1 MSKTITAFEAPA
13 LIDAHSG
20 LTRLSLYERLT
31 GSTSDAP
38 VAGLA
43 AAISNEVVGYAA
55 QINQW
60 AKPIGRSE
68 LFDIAEGTEIR
79 GHARFW
85 RTSDGA
91 GDFIITFTHVAA
103 YLFASRWRRAG
114 MPPAD
119 YVIQAQWAMMAA
131 GAERLAVVALADKT
145 PEIFWVDADKAIQD
159 ALRDGAQDLVR
170 RIAASDPP
178 PVDAVAVPVTPEVV
192 EQAAPAVEPEVAV
205 ARYRAARIARA
216 ETKNRV
222 QFADH
227 EFECAERALL
237 TVLMPGA
244 SLEYDGVRLTRNA
257 KNDRI
262 SEETIDGCYF

>member
-1 MSKTITAFEAPA
+1 MTKTITAYEAPA

-20 LTRLSLYERLT
+20 LTRLSLYERLAG
-31 GSTSDAP
+31 GSGDAP

-55 QINQW
+55 QVNQW
-60 AKPIGRSE
+60 TKPIGRSE
-68 LFDIAEGTEIR
+68 LFDIAGSSDVR

-85 RTSDGA
+85 RTSDSA
-91 GDFIITFTHVAA
+91 GDFVVTFIHVAA

-114 MPPAD
+114 MPPED
-119 YVIQAQWAMMAA
+119 YMIQAQWVMMAA
-131 GAERLAVVALADKT
+131 GADRLAVVALADKT
-145 PEIFWVDADKAIQD
+145 PEIFWVDADLEIQRT
-159 ALRDGAQDLVR
+159 LRGGAEDMVR
-170 RIAASDPP
+170 RLAAGDPP
-178 PVDAVAVPVTPEVV
+178 AVDAVAEAVPATAEAS
-192 EQAAPAVEPEVAV
+192 EAPSVEPEVAV
-205 ARYRAARIARA
+205 ARYRAARIARS

-227 EFECAERALL
+227 EFECAEKALL
-237 TVLMPGA
+237 TVLSPGA